1 MIAFSASPRQFIPIL
16 QRPSISR
23 LNRIAEVERKKVVN
37 FDYLSKDAWK
47 TLNVTYD
54 RLSGSAQYD
63 MAGEAESSVRDCIR
77 TTKKGCPPYANLKT
91 LESGLETLRKI
102 GKSIILSSNTFS
114 HEVRIGFQHDRIL
127 EDTMVGIVNAMTD
140 PERDTLVSQGPD
152 GA

>member
-1 MIAFSASPRQFIPIL
+1 L

-47 TLNVTYD
+47 TLNVYYD

-77 TTKKGCPPYANLKT
+77 TIKKGLPSLCQPQDLGEWTGNIK
-91 LESGLETLRKI
+91 
-102 GKSIILSSNTFS
+102 
-114 HEVRIGFQHDRIL
+114 
-127 EDTMVGIVNAMTD
+127 EDWQKYN
-140 PERDTLVSQGPD
+140 PEQQYGQP
-152 GA
+152 